1 MNQTIIRTQ
10 IEVDRSRAQMDV
22 DIINAQANSEAL
34 IIQNDALAQ
43 MLNNTITYQGW
54 AYQTANEQIAFTNS
68 TSILDYIFYIN
79 IMNLKKNSDAKLLVG
94 LNDAR
99 INLK

>member
-22 DIINAQANSEAL
+22 DIINAQANREAL

-54 AYQTANEQIAFTNS
+54 AYQTANE
-68 TSILDYIFYIN
+68 
-79 IMNLKKNSDAKLLVG
+79 
-94 LNDAR
+94 
-99 INLK
+99 